1 MPGPSTPP
9 PPQDDRKRIAS
20 SWAALAAGIVAWFG
34 SQQFGSNHA
43 FAGCPS
49 FSPLESLLLGLL
61 ALALIAGGGFL
72 SLRIWRAGTI
82 EEPRPF
88 IALVGLLTSALLAVA
103 IILQSAAGI
112 IIPRCFA

>member
-1 MPGPSTPP
+1 MPGQGNPP
-9 PPQDDRKRIAS
+9 PPQDDRKRIAF
-20 SWAALAAGIVAWFG
+20 SWAALAAGAVAWFG

-61 ALALIAGGGFL
+61 ALALIVGGGIL

-88 IALVGLLTSALLAVA
+88 VALIGMMTSALLSVA
-103 IILQSAAGI
+103 IILQSAAGM

>member
-1 MPGPSTPP
+1 MPGVDPP
-9 PPQDDRKRIAS
+9 PPLDDRKRIAL
-20 SWAALAAGIVAWFG
+20 SWTALAAGIVAWFG
-34 SQQFGSNHA
+34 TQQFGSNHA

-61 ALALIAGGGFL
+61 ALALIAGGGVL
-72 SLRIWRAGTI
+72 SLRIWRSGTV

-88 IALVGLLTSALLAVA
+88 IALIGMLTSALLAVA
-103 IILQSAAGI
+103 IILQTAAGM